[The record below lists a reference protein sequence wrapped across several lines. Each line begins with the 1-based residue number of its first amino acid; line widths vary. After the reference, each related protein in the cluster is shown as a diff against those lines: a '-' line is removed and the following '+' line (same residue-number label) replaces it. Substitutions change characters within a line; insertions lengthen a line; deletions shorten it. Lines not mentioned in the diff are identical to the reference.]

1 MFLIRSPSEHHSKIA
16 PHATT
21 WEVVPKLFLSYSSIT
36 QGLHCGGS
44 YPINTLVTSTRCF
57 LFMSFVQS
65 RPFSRGVRGACFV
78 HRLTLKSIFRR
89 MPIRLSIVI
98 FTEPIK
104 RQNGPP
110 TVPPPIS
117 IHPTAWTGWRCPS
130 NRLPEPSF
138 STRGEL
144 RLVRLPNCA
153 FTNWCLRTRR

>member
-1 MFLIRSPSEHHSKIA
+1 M
-16 PHATT
+16 
-21 WEVVPKLFLSYSSIT
+21 PKLFLSYSSIT
-36 QGLHCGGS
+36 QGLHCGGF

-104 RQNGPP
+104 RQNGPL
-110 TVPPPIS
+110 TVPPPIF
-117 IHPTAWTGWRCPS
+117 IHPTARTGDAPRTGSQNPASPLVENCVSFGSQIVPS
-130 NRLPEPSF
+130 P
-138 STRGEL
+138 TD
-144 RLVRLPNCA
+144 A
-153 FTNWCLRTRR
+153 FVLDGRAIIFIIQSLM